1 MLQLTVKE
9 LEPKIAALVFSGR
22 IMVGPQSQKIES
34 QVGELL
40 KRGYTAIIFELS
52 GVSHMDSTGVGQ
64 FIASQTQV
72 MKVGARL
79 LLAGANPVIRDVFR
93 VTRLDSVFRF
103 FDDLDSAL
111 KSLR

>member
-1 MLQLTVKE
+1 VLQLSVRE
-9 LEPKIAALVFSGR
+9 IEPKIAAVVFSGR
-22 IMVGPQSQKIES
+22 IMVGPQSQKIEQ
-34 QVGELL
+34 QVADLL
-40 KRGYTAIIFELS
+40 AKGYTAIIFDLS

-72 MKVGARL
+72 MKVGSRL
-79 LLAGANPVIRDVFR
+79 LLAAANPVIREVFR

-103 FDDLDSAL
+103 FDDIDSAL